1 MMNARNADFVQAQ
14 DPISLFEKWMAEAEK
29 TELNDPNAMSIA
41 TVDHDGLPNVR
52 IVLLKDFDARGFTF
66 YTNFE
71 SQKGQEILAHKKVA
85 LCFHWKS
92 QRRQIRARGPVEIV
106 TAAEADDYY
115 NSRSRGSRIGAWASD
130 QSRPLDSR
138 ETLIDRSKEVE
149 ARFDGQDIFERP
161 PHWSGFRLIPQEIE
175 FWQDG
180 EFRLHD
186 RVRFTASDQGLWSGQ
201 RLFP

>member
-1 MMNARNADFVQAQ
+1 MNTRSAEFVEAS
-14 DPISLFEKWMAEAEK
+14 DPFALFELWKSDAEK
-29 TELNDPNAMSIA
+29 TELNDPNAMSVA
-41 TVDHDGLPNVR
+41 SMDADGMPNVR
-52 IVLLKDFDARGFTF
+52 IVLLKDFDVRGFTF

-71 SQKGQEILAHKKVA
+71 SKKGQEILAHKKAA

-92 QRRQIRARGPVEIV
+92 QRRQVRARGMIETV
-106 TAAEADDYY
+106 TAEEADAYF
-115 NSRSRGSRIGAWASD
+115 NSRARGSRIGAWASD

-138 ETLIDRSKEVE
+138 ETLVQRGKDME
-149 ARFDGQDIFERP
+149 ARFEGVDIFERP
-161 PHWSGFRLIPQEIE
+161 PHWSGFRLMPQEIE

-186 RVRFTASDQGLWSGQ
+186 RVRFTKQAGGTWGGQ

>member
-1 MMNARNADFVQAQ
+1 MNTRSSEFVEAQ
-14 DPISLFEKWMAEAEK
+14 DPVTLFEKWMREAET

-41 TVDHDGLPNVR
+41 TVDSDGMPNVR

-71 SQKGQEILAHKKVA
+71 SKKGQEILAHKKVA

-92 QRRQIRARGPVEIV
+92 QRRQIRARGAVEIV
-106 TAAEADDYY
+106 TEAEADDYY

-138 ETLIDRSKEVE
+138 EALIHRSKEIE
-149 ARFDGQDIFERP
+149 ARFEGQEIFERP

-186 RVRFTASDQGLWSGQ
+186 RVRFSADGQGAWSGQ

>member
-1 MMNARNADFVQAQ
+1 MNTRSADFVETS
-14 DPISLFEKWMAEAEK
+14 DPFALFEVWKAEADK
-29 TELNDPNAMSIA
+29 TELNDPNAMSVA
-41 TVDHDGLPNVR
+41 SVDSDGMPNVR

-71 SQKGQEILAHKKVA
+71 SKKGQEILNHRKVA

-92 QRRQIRARGPVEIV
+92 QRRQVRARGAIETV
-106 TAAEADDYY
+106 TPEEADAYF
-115 NSRSRGSRIGAWASD
+115 NSRARGSRIGAWASD

-138 ETLIDRSKEVE
+138 ETLVNRGKEME
-149 ARFDGQDIFERP
+149 ARFDNQEVFPRP
-161 PHWSGFRLIPQEIE
+161 EHWSGFRLLPQELE

-186 RVRFTASDQGLWSGQ
+186 RVRFTKSDDGSWGGQ